1 MVRFRLW
8 TLWQECP
15 RGAVV
20 SCLVP
25 HVGRHMLSISP
36 VVGDPGCDGSVRE
49 LSARSLQY
57 SYGFT
62 FCHAEVSCR
71 ETL

>member
-1 MVRFRLW
+1 MLTGLRTGDVDLN
-8 TLWQECP
+8 P
-15 RGAVV
+15 
-20 SCLVP
+20 LV
-25 HVGRHMLSISP
+25 MT
-36 VVGDPGCDGSVRE
+36 

-62 FCHAEVSCR
+62 FCHAKVSYG